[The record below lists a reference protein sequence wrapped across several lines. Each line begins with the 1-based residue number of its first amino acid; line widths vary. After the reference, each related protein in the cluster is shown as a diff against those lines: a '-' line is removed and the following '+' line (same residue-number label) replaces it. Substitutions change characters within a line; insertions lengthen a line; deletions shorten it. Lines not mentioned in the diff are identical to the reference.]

1 MFKLHLGRV
10 AWRLG
15 WSINTRDRKRC
26 MKGIIRRKKGHEDMS
41 QALMG
46 TEKGASNHK
55 IEAVYFTLDYLVVCK
70 RVPRAK

>member
-1 MFKLHLGRV
+1 
-10 AWRLG
+10 
-15 WSINTRDRKRC
+15 
-26 MKGIIRRKKGHEDMS
+26 MS